1 MGSGGQTSQK
11 AATAKQSSKEDNPAK
26 TNQSSPSSAR
36 SLPERVPQSRSM
48 DHSGKTRRRTWTLTS
63 DSDVLSDLSDDVT
76 SHPGCWLIL
85 VAVEGVKTLALID
98 TGASVMMMGRPLY
111 EKIQKLRPLCLQMRE
126 MPWLE
131 GVGGNPVPTLGST
144 EVDVDIGTGM
154 YKATVMV
161 RAWRER
167 PNFIIGADYLSTHDC
182 DLSLREKLFLI
193 EEQKRMYP

>member
-1 MGSGGQTSQK
+1 
-11 AATAKQSSKEDNPAK
+11 
-26 TNQSSPSSAR
+26 
-36 SLPERVPQSRSM
+36 M

-85 VAVEGVKTLALID
+85 VAVEGVKTLALVD
-98 TGASVMMMGRPLY
+98 TGASVTMMGHPLY
-111 EKIQKLRPLCLQMRE
+111 EKIQKLRPLRLQMRE
-126 MPWLE
+126 MPRLE
-131 GVGGNPVPTLGST
+131 GVGGNPVPTLGSN
-144 EVDVDIGTGM
+144 EVDVDIGAGT

-161 RAWRER
+161 RARRER

-193 EEQKRMYP
+193 EEQKIECIPEKARVKHAKLKASKACRATSSHRSAS